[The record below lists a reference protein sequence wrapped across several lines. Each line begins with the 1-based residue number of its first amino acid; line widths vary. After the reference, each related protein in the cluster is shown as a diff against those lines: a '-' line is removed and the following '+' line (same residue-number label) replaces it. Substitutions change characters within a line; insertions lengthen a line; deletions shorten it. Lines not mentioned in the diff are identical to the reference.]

1 MAIIR
6 YPTLADFSNPFR
18 EMDRLKRDMDRIF
31 SDVMGRGPLG
41 IGSGVFPALNVF
53 EVSDKIVVQAELP
66 GFKAED
72 IEISVERETLSLRG
86 ERKPEEMQNV
96 SYHRRERRTGKFQ
109 KSLTL
114 PYEIN
119 VDGVEANFKDGVLK
133 LILLKAEYVK
143 PKKISIK
150 AQQS

>member
-6 YPTLADFSNPFR
+6 YPTFADFTNPFR

-31 SDVMGRGPLG
+31 ADVMGRGPG
-41 IGSGVFPALNVF
+41 AFGSGVFPALNVH
-53 EVSDKIVVQAELP
+53 EASDKIIVQAELP
-66 GFKAED
+66 GFNAED

-86 ERKPEEMQNV
+86 ERKAEEMEDV
-96 SYHRRERRTGKFQ
+96 SYHRRERRTGRFQ

-119 VDGVEANFKDGVLK
+119 VDGVEAHFKDGVLK
-133 LILLKAEYVK
+133 LTLPKAEHVK
-143 PKKISIK
+143 PKKISIR
-150 AQQS
+150 AQ

>member
-6 YPTLADFSNPFR
+6 YPTLADFTNPFR
-18 EMDRLKRDMDRIF
+18 EMDRLKREMDRIF
-31 SDVMGRGPLG
+31 ADVMGRGPGAL
-41 IGSGVFPALNVF
+41 GSGVFPALNVY

-66 GFKAED
+66 GFKGED

-86 ERKPEEMQNV
+86 ERKAEEMENV
-96 SYHRRERRTGKFQ
+96 SYHRRERRTGRFQ

-119 VDGVEANFKDGVLK
+119 VDGVEAHFKDGVLK
-133 LILLKAEYVK
+133 LTLPKAEHAK

-150 AQQS
+150 AQ

>member
-6 YPTLADFSNPFR
+6 YPTLADFTNPFR
-18 EMDRLKRDMDRIF
+18 EMDRLKREMDRIF
-31 SDVMGRGPLG
+31 ADVMGRAPGAL
-41 IGSGVFPALNVF
+41 GSGVFPALNVY
-53 EVSDKIVVQAELP
+53 EVADKIVVQAELP

-86 ERKPEEMQNV
+86 ERKAEEMENV

-119 VDGVEANFKDGVLK
+119 VDGVEAHFKDGVLK
-133 LILLKAEYVK
+133 LTLPKAEHVK

-150 AQQS
+150 AQ